1 MVKYVEYVDDGT
13 IIKFGVCSEKTFNEM
28 GKSKNVLSVSVLSN
42 DLDRNY
48 RIINGKIKSKTPE
61 EIEASKPPI
70 LLPTPLEKQPAMI
83 TNEQYQNLLKRLD
96 SLETISK

>member
-42 DLDRNY
+42 DLDRNC

-70 LLPTPLEKQPAMI
+70 LLPTPFEQQQARI
-83 TNEQYQNLLKRLD
+83 TNEQYQSMLDRLTN
-96 SLETISK
+96 LETKL